1 MIYVKFT
8 KIDAMYSMG
17 YAPVLPT
24 FSKDMGTEKWKTYQ
38 KLIEAS
44 MKALGMKRPSQKL
57 AFLTASGGEQ
67 MVNLLEVLETENAPG
82 VGLSVSLI
90 NNDYKVAMKKLDEY
104 FSRAS
109 NVIQASFEFANL
121 RQKPGERI
129 KAFEVRLRTAA
140 LSCRFDNVEQRVRE
154 QLLVGTSDRKL
165 KNMALMNRLPT
176 VRDMVDQGVANEM
189 LQEQAAQEAET
200 CAVNRIDSTSRK
212 RSSQPANSTQGY
224 APAKRTAVECYAC
237 HQMGHYANQCPT
249 AVCYSCGEKGH
260 TKRRCQGLKRKGS
273 QEPWW
278 PVKQERVRSVDEE
291 QITTEVLYFL
301 GGTDTINAV
310 VGGANVKM
318 IVDSGCVSNI
328 IGKNTWDYLKAHN
341 AEVKEARTDS
351 DKIFVPFGSKIPLKV
366 LGRFKAQ
373 IKMLGKEAE
382 EQFYV
387 VDLEE
392 KCILGSQTAKR
403 FDVLNIRTEEVNLIS
418 EKYPF

>member
-1 MIYVKFT
+1 M
-8 KIDAMYSMG
+8 
-17 YAPVLPT
+17 
-24 FSKDMGTEKWKTYQ
+24 
-38 KLIEAS
+38 
-44 MKALGMKRPSQKL
+44 
-57 AFLTASGGEQ
+57 
-67 MVNLLEVLETENAPG
+67 
-82 VGLSVSLI
+82 
-90 NNDYKVAMKKLDEY
+90 
-104 FSRAS
+104 
-109 NVIQASFEFANL
+109 
-121 RQKPGERI
+121 
-129 KAFEVRLRTAA
+129 
-140 LSCRFDNVEQRVRE
+140 
-154 QLLVGTSDRKL
+154 
-165 KNMALMNRLPT
+165 
-176 VRDMVDQGVANEM
+176 
-189 LQEQAAQEAET
+189 
-200 CAVNRIDSTSRK
+200 
-212 RSSQPANSTQGY
+212 
-224 APAKRTAVECYAC
+224 
-237 HQMGHYANQCPT
+237 
-249 AVCYSCGEKGH
+249 
-260 TKRRCQGLKRKGS
+260 
-273 QEPWW
+273 
-278 PVKQERVRSVDEE
+278 KQERVRSVDEK